1 MALTNAE
8 RQQRWREKLKAAARE
23 GARSSAPE
31 ETALRNG
38 STPPVAMTL
47 PAALAL
53 RYTAL
58 TDEERDGHSVA
69 GLVADDV
76 GKAVACLQV
85 YSDFEPDDPVVAT
98 LGGPAYVRDVI
109 EWQRALGERQRKRK
123 NKRPELA
130 APPLPGAT

>member
-8 RQQRWREKLKAAARE
+8 RQQRWREKMKAAARE
-23 GARSSAPE
+23 GTRSS
-31 ETALRNG
+31 
-38 STPPVAMTL
+38 TPSVAMTL

-69 GLVADDV
+69 RLVDV
-76 GKAVACLQV
+76 AKAVMCLEAFH
-85 YSDFEPDDPVVAT
+85 SDIEPDDPVVAT

-109 EWQRALGERQRKRK
+109 EWQRALRERQHKRK
-123 NKRPELA
+123 NKGPELV
-130 APPLPGAT
+130 APPLPGVT